1 MEPKVLVRYC
11 MSGHEIRYS
20 GICPSQC
27 PVCGGPVDLSR
38 LPVPSEQVR
47 MQQSPAAGSPEEEG
61 ISPLSA
67 KHAEAPESARRPV
80 LNDQEGAPAPRQP
93 VLNRR
98 EEAPAPR
105 QPVLNRREEAP
116 APRHPVLNRREE
128 APAPRHPVLNRREE
142 APAPRQPV
150 LNRRE
155 EAPAPQI
162 SPAASLH
169 LNYFGMTITIP
180 DEGAWLGREGLG
192 QEWFRGNPYISRRH
206 VFIHPDRNGRLI
218 VEDDRSLN
226 GVYYDSGNG
235 REKLP
240 QSSSVILNP
249 GDILWLYNVPLKLE
263 G

>member
-1 MEPKVLVRYC
+1 M
-11 MSGHEIRYS
+11 
-20 GICPSQC
+20 
-27 PVCGGPVDLSR
+27 DLSR
-38 LPVPSEQVR
+38 LPVPLEQVR

-61 ISPLSA
+61 ISPPSA

-80 LNDQEGAPAPRQP
+80 LNDQEGAPAPRHP

-98 EEAPAPR
+98 EEAPASR
-105 QPVLNRREEAP
+105 Q
-116 APRHPVLNRREE
+116 PVLNRREE